1 MENSVTL
8 SVSSYNQIKAENT
21 KFQMFIDRLF
31 EDAELRADY
40 SGIDFDVRKLEDLIH
55 LVYPDRYKK
64 EAFHTPNTADEDE
77 SKEAGVGKQ
86 YKWCKSLPVNH
97 KNRVVKN
104 DRIYL

>member
-64 EAFHTPNTADEDE
+64 KLFTLRTQQTKMSITKLNLNE
-77 SKEAGVGKQ
+77 
-86 YKWCKSLPVNH
+86 
-97 KNRVVKN
+97 VKN
-104 DRIYL
+104 D